1 MLGTI
6 VNALGII
13 IASLLGV
20 KIKGG
25 ISKRYND
32 IIMDAIPL
40 AVVFIG
46 ISSTI
51 FNMAKSKEPILFII
65 SLLIGSL
72 IGEFINIEKRLD
84 SLSLFLQNFS
94 KNNKEDSNFSK
105 GFVSATLIFCIG
117 SMAIIGAIE
126 SGLKGN
132 HTILYAKSILD
143 TITSFILASTFG
155 IGVMFSGIAVFIYQ
169 GLITV
174 FASFFEVYIT
184 EAILTEISIVGGIL
198 IFSLGISMLG
208 IKKMKTI
215 NMLPAIFI
223 PVFYYMPF
231 IQKLISLLKSNF

>member
-6 VNALGII
+6 INALGII
-13 IASLLGV
+13 IASLLGA

-40 AVVFIG
+40 AVLFIG
-46 ISSTI
+46 LSSTI
-51 FNMAKSKEPILFII
+51 FNMAKSTEPILFII

-72 IGEFINIEKRLD
+72 LGEFINIEKKLD
-84 SLSLFLQNFS
+84 HLSISLQNFS
-94 KNNKEDSNFSK
+94 KNNQNDSNFSK

-155 IGVMFSGIAVFIYQ
+155 VGVMFSGVAVFIYQ
-169 GLITV
+169 GLITI
-174 FASFFEVYIT
+174 FASFFEAYIT

-208 IKKMKTI
+208 IKKIKTI

-223 PVFYYMPF
+223 PILYYLPF
-231 IQKLISLLKSNF
+231 TQKLISFLSFNF